1 MRERPVLPAP
11 APLPAGITVD
21 ALRTPN
27 LAAYRALFRK
37 VGADWLWYSRLLMG
51 DDELAAIL
59 NDARYEAFIVR
70 RNDNDIGLL
79 ELDFTKRDEC
89 ELAFIGLV
97 SGATG
102 KGIGRVLMRRALE
115 LAWSR
120 PIRRLWLHTCNFDHP
135 AALGFYIRSGFN
147 PYAVRVAVQADPRL
161 TGHLPLDAAP
171 HVPVIRPKP

>member
-1 MRERPVLPAP
+1 MCERPALPPP
-11 APLPAGITVD
+11 APLPDGITVE
-21 ALRTPN
+21 AHTPEP
-27 LAAYRALFRK
+27 AAYRALFRK
-37 VGADWLWYSRLLMG
+37 VGADWLWYSRLLMS

-59 NDARYEAFIVR
+59 NDPRYQALVVR

-79 ELDFTKRDEC
+79 ELDFTNRDDC

-97 SGATG
+97 SGA
-102 KGIGRVLMRRALE
+102 IGQGVGRALMSKALE

-120 PIRRLWLHTCNFDHP
+120 PIRRMWLHTCNFDHP
-135 AALGFYIRSGFN
+135 AALSLYIRTGFK